1 MAIPTHVAQ
10 IGLVQVAPDGTVFRK
25 GSAKI
30 NQFLD
35 RNDGTLSPKL
45 SFSTEHR
52 VLEDPAI
59 PTTSGFPT
67 IKEYVEAEALADYQL
82 MHLDQYIIVTQLLP

>member
-25 GSAKI
+25 NSAAI

-52 VLEDPAI
+52 ILEDAAI
-59 PTTSGFPT
+59 PNSVGFPT
-67 IKEYVEAEALADYQL
+67 IKAYIEAEAEDDFQL
-82 MHLDQYIIVTQLLP
+82 MHLDQYIIVTSDLT